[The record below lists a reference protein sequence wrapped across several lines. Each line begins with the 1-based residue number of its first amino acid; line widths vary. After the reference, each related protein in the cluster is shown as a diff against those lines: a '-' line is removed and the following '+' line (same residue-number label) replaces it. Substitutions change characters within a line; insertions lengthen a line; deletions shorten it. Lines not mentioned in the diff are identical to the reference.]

1 MSDEVLESGQE
12 TQEPLEQPKPAAPS
26 VPSGVQPT
34 SAPKS
39 EADDLA
45 KLEEVIDRR
54 FQSFKDRR
62 LSKVDEMAEKLDQ
75 LLSQMDDQPAAA
87 PSSEPVPGRTG
98 GGDQAY
104 MEAMSA
110 QLLDSAGIAYDDAEY
125 SALAEQ
131 YGGRISNPEQWITL
145 VREHVSKRSSKE
157 AKQASVTEAAV
168 VVPGGSVAGAVS
180 GDSVEDY
187 ADELEQIQMGE
198 RGSPHKPE
206 NLKRMQELSDKINE
220 LDPKVDL
227 DDPNVII
234 DRASLSRLYK

>member
-1 MSDEVLESGQE
+1 MSDEVKESAQE
-12 TQEPLEQPKPAAPS
+12 IQEPVEQPIPPVPS
-26 VPSGVQPT
+26 VPSGVEPT

-45 KLEEVIDRR
+45 KLEAVIDKR

-75 LLSQMDDQPAAA
+75 LLAQIDEPAEA
-87 PSSEPVPGRTG
+87 PPQAVQGGTATG
-98 GGDQAY
+98 DSAY

-110 QLLDSAGIAYDDAEY
+110 QLLDSAGIAYNDAEY

-131 YGGRISNPEQWITL
+131 YAGRISNPEQWINV

-180 GDSVEDY
+180 EGSVEDL
-187 ADELEQIQMGE
+187 ASELEQIQMGE
-198 RGSPHKPE
+198 RGSPFKPE
-206 NLKRMQELSDKINE
+206 NQAKMQELAEKINE
-220 LDPKVDL
+220 LEPQVDL
-227 DDPNVII
+227 DDPNVVI
-234 DRASLSRLYK
+234 DRASLTRLYK